1 MKMEHVTIQTC
12 KYEESINFYK
22 AICGL
27 EIQRQF
33 EGDINITFL
42 ANAAGETCI
51 ELIENAHAKPVG
63 DCISVGF
70 HVEDVIS
77 YHKALEAKDLHPTPI
92 ISPNPA
98 TKFFFVEDPN
108 GLNIQFI

>member
-1 MKMEHVTIQTC
+1 MKMQHVTIHTN

-22 AICGL
+22 TICGL
-27 EIQRQF
+27 EIQNQF
-33 EGDINITFL
+33 DGAMKITFL

-51 ELIENAHAKPVG
+51 ELIENADAKPVG
-63 DCISVGF
+63 DSISVGF
-70 HVEDVIS
+70 HVDDVVA
-77 YHKALEAKDLHPTPI
+77 YQKTLEAKDLHPTPI
-92 ISPNPA
+92 ISPNLA

>member
-1 MKMEHVTIQTC
+1 MKMEHVTIQTN

-33 EGDINITFL
+33 EGDTKITFL

-51 ELIENAHAKPVG
+51 ELIDNPHAKPVG

-70 HVEDVIS
+70 HVDDVVA
-77 YHKALEAKDLHPTPI
+77 YHKALEAKDMHPTPI
-92 ISPNPA
+92 ISPNP
-98 TKFFFVEDPN
+98 TVKFFFVEDPN

>member
-1 MKMEHVTIQTC
+1 MKMQHVTIHTK
-12 KYEESINFYK
+12 KYEESINFYQ
-22 AICGL
+22 AICGMK
-27 EIQRQF
+27 IQNQF
-33 EGDINITFL
+33 DGDMKITFL

-51 ELIENAHAKPVG
+51 ELIENTHAKSAG

-70 HVEDVIS
+70 HVEDVAE
-77 YHKALEAKDLHPTPI
+77 YHKVLEAKALKPTPI